1 MFGGKLTTHA
11 VIPDTQCK
19 PGLDFSHLSWAG
31 NYLAEKKPDVIIHL
45 GDHADMPSLSEYD
58 KGKKS
63 FEGRTYKA
71 DIEASREGMRCL
83 MEPIQAERKRLLD
96 GKRKQWNPR
105 LIFTMGNHEWRINRA
120 IENDRKLE
128 GLISADDLGYESF
141 GWEVIPFLETVTVD
155 GVCYSHYFVSGV
167 MGRPV
172 GSAAALVKKKHMS
185 CTMGHV
191 QSTEIDMTQRRGDGT
206 PLIGLFAGIFYQHD
220 EAYLNPQSNQQHRQI
235 WMKHEVR
242 DGFYYP
248 MPVSLEFLKERYS

>member
-1 MFGGKLTTHA
+1 MTVHC
-11 VIPDTQCK
+11 VIPDTQVK
-19 PGLDFSHLSWAG
+19 PGLDFSHLTWAG
-31 NYLAEKKPDVIIHL
+31 QYIADKRPDVIVMI
-45 GDHADMPSLSEYD
+45 GDWADMHSLSEYD
-58 KGKKS
+58 RGKKS

-71 DIEASREGMRCL
+71 DIEASQEAMECL
-83 MEPIQAERKRLLD
+83 MKPIREEQKRRVE

-105 LIFTMGNHEWRINRA
+105 LVLTMGNHEMRIERA

-128 GLISADDLGYESF
+128 GLISLEDLKYREF
-141 GWEVIPFLETVTVD
+141 GWEVVPFLETVTID
-155 GVCYSHYFVSGV
+155 GICYSHYFTSGV

-172 GSAAALVKKKHMS
+172 SSARALVARKHMS

-191 QSTEIDMTQRRGDGT
+191 QSSEIDMTQRRGDGT

-248 MPVSLEFLKERYS
+248 MPVSLEFLRGRYS

>member
-1 MFGGKLTTHA
+1 MTVHC
-11 VIPDTQCK
+11 VIPDTQVK
-19 PGLDFSHLSWAG
+19 PGLDFSHLTWAG
-31 NYLAEKKPDVIIHL
+31 QYIADKRPDVIVMI
-45 GDHADMPSLSEYD
+45 GDWADMHSLSEYD
-58 KGKKS
+58 RGKKS
-63 FEGRTYKA
+63 FEGRTYNA
-71 DIEASREGMRCL
+71 DIEASQEAMECL
-83 MEPIQAERKRLLD
+83 MKPIREEQKRRVE

-105 LIFTMGNHEWRINRA
+105 LVLTMGNHEMRIERA

-128 GLISADDLGYESF
+128 GLISLEDLKYREF
-141 GWEVIPFLETVTVD
+141 GWEVVPFLETVTID
-155 GVCYSHYFVSGV
+155 GICYSHYFTSGV

-172 GSAAALVKKKHMS
+172 SSARALVARKHMS

-191 QSTEIDMTQRRGDGT
+191 QSSEIDMTQRRGDGT

-248 MPVSLEFLKERYS
+248 MPVSLEFLRGRYS